1 MVSVRE
7 ICDGEAGFWINLL
20 LFPFVLLWNSL
31 DIYVFSCFGVLFARA
46 YRCLCGPL
54 LKMCC
59 WTYTDTS
66 FEGDAALGS
75 KKAGAVDWVRAE
87 DILKGRIK
95 LYEGKIEPADLC
107 QGAVGNCWLVAALA
121 CAAEHPGAVRKA
133 FSTREHNPRGK
144 YVVRLFDP
152 EKKAWVNV
160 TIDDRIP
167 CKKGTKQPL
176 FMSMNGNEL
185 WAVLLEKAFAKF
197 CGSYEHLDG
206 GWALWGWRV
215 LTGDHVFRLK
225 MTDKQGWKRLNF
237 TAKKG
242 KTVEEGIGGAFYET
256 KEAYSSKQVWNLILN
271 YLESDCLV
279 AASGGKDMG
288 TKKGGEEN
296 SGGLNGEQLNDA
308 EGLVGTHAY
317 SILDARE
324 LGLIPGLN
332 LGAGLLGQTRL
343 IKLRNPWGSYEW
355 KVRGA
360 SRRTATARHL

>member
-152 EKKAWVNV
+152 EKKAMH
-160 TIDDRIP
+160 
-167 CKKGTKQPL
+167 QPPPP
-176 FMSMNGNEL
+176 
-185 WAVLLEKAFAKF
+185 
-197 CGSYEHLDG
+197 
-206 GWALWGWRV
+206 
-215 LTGDHVFRLK
+215 
-225 MTDKQGWKRLNF
+225 
-237 TAKKG
+237 
-242 KTVEEGIGGAFYET
+242 
-256 KEAYSSKQVWNLILN
+256 
-271 YLESDCLV
+271 
-279 AASGGKDMG
+279 
-288 TKKGGEEN
+288 
-296 SGGLNGEQLNDA
+296 
-308 EGLVGTHAY
+308 
-317 SILDARE
+317 
-324 LGLIPGLN
+324 PG
-332 LGAGLLGQTRL
+332 
-343 IKLRNPWGSYEW
+343 
-355 KVRGA
+355 
-360 SRRTATARHL
+360 